1 MEEAAAYASVY
12 TLIIY
17 GKMIVV
23 HFNWQILESS
33 SQFLTS
39 VFRISVKKDRLPAY
53 VELLAAWKKCSR
65 AVRRTRDTM
74 YDVCRLSRKVGIGR
88 ETSKT
93 NYLQCSHM
101 CTRNKY

>member
-1 MEEAAAYASVY
+1 
-12 TLIIY
+12 
-17 GKMIVV
+17 MIVV

-53 VELLAAWKKCSR
+53 VELAAWKKCSR
-65 AVRRTRDTM
+65 AERGTRDTM
-74 YDVCRLSRKVGIGR
+74 YDVCRLSRTVGIGR

-93 NYLQCSHM
+93 KLFEMLLLILKN
-101 CTRNKY
+101 